1 MKRTNTLD
9 EKIKKYAT
17 VAVGVAGVSGASAQV
32 VYTDVNPDQVLTP
45 GGTAQFAI
53 DFNGDAAADIAFLV
67 YEGTFSGTFATQ
79 GYNIP
84 YNGDYAGGIAGF
96 GTAAPSQNGWMGT
109 NSDAPLALAN
119 GAAIGSAGAF
129 YGGNGT
135 VGNVQGTYLGAPI
148 NAAYGPYSDGYFLGA
163 EGYLGVRFDVA
174 GAVHYGWVRVEMA
187 ADGTSMTIKDYA
199 YNATASTNINAG
211 DMGGTPVGINDISNN
226 VIIRNQYNKLNI
238 ELVNI
243 NNAEISVVNLAGQV
257 VINDQMTTNVK
268 EINMSDLTT
277 GIYMVNVTSEA
288 GSTTKKIYVK

>member
-1 MKRTNTLD
+1 MKITNTLD
-9 EKIKKYAT
+9 EKIKKYAA

-32 VYTDVNPDQVLTP
+32 VYTDVNPDAVLTP
-45 GGTAQFAI
+45 GGTAQFVV
-53 DFNGDAAADIAFLV
+53 DFNGDVVADIAFVAFSGSYATSNFNGYSATVDYIGGAAAFAPSAASTNAWVGAAANTPDNLTNGTPIGSAAAFLNGQGNLGLNLDIV
-67 YEGTFSGTFATQ
+67 YPNSTTYNFTTTIGNFSGT
-79 GYNIP
+79 
-84 YNGDYAGGIAGF
+84 
-96 GTAAPSQNGWMGT
+96 
-109 NSDAPLALAN
+109 
-119 GAAIGSAGAF
+119 
-129 YGGNGT
+129 
-135 VGNVQGTYLGAPI
+135 
-148 NAAYGPYSDGYFLGA
+148 
-163 EGYLGVRFDVA
+163 EGYVGVRFDVA

-187 ADGTSMTIKDYA
+187 VDGTSMTIKDYA
-199 YNATASTNINAG
+199 YNATAGTAINAG
-211 DMGGTPVGINDISNN
+211 DMGGTPVGINDIANN